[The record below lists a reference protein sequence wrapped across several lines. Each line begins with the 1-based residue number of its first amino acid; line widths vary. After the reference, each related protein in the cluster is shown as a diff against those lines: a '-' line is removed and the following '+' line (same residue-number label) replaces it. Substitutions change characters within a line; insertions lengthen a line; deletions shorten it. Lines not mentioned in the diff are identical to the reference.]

1 MIVSRT
7 PFRISFF
14 GGGTD
19 FPIWYNKHGGSVISS
34 TIDKYCYINLRKL
47 PPFFDHK
54 YSIRYKEREAVNSI
68 NQIKHPSVKHCFKTF
83 LKKGDCL
90 ELVHH
95 ADLPDRSG
103 IGSSSSFTVGLLNC
117 IISYKRKKISKR
129 NLALSAINVEQNK
142 IKENVGSQDQTAASY
157 GGLNKI
163 NFSRNKQ
170 FTVNKISMK
179 DESFKKLNDSLVL
192 FFTGFSRNSSE
203 ITKYYLKNM
212 KNNETKLFEISQ
224 ITNEAFNI
232 FQSKEID
239 IKKMGFYLNESWKL
253 KKNLSTKVSNDL
265 IDKIYKN
272 GINYGAYGGK
282 LLGAGSGGFICFLV
296 EPSEKQKFISR
307 FKNLLH
313 IPINLENSGSKII
326 YNNENIK

>member
-47 PPFFDHK
+47 PPFFNYK
-54 YSIRYKEREAVNSI
+54 YSIRYREREVVNSI
-68 NQIKHPSVKHCFKTF
+68 SKIKHPSVKHCFQTF
-83 LKKGDCL
+83 LSKSDCL

-117 IISYKRKKISKR
+117 IFSYKNKNISKR
-129 NLALSAINVEQNK
+129 NLALSAINIEQNK

-163 NFSRNKQ
+163 NFSRNKEIIIK
-170 FTVNKISMK
+170 KILMK
-179 DESFKKLNDSLVL
+179 DTSYKKLNDSLVL

-203 ITKYYLKNM
+203 VTKHYLKNM
-212 KNNETKLFEISQ
+212 KNNESKLNEISQ

-232 FQSKEID
+232 FQSKD
-239 IKKMGFYLNESWKL
+239 INIAKLGFYLNESWKL
-253 KKNLSTKVSNDL
+253 KRNLSNKVSNEL
-265 IDKIYKN
+265 IDKIYQKGIIN
-272 GINYGAYGGK
+272 GALGGK

-296 EPSEKQKFISR
+296 EPNEKKKFISK
-307 FKNLLH
+307 FNNLLH

-326 YNNENIK
+326 YNNENLK

>member
-19 FPIWYNKHGGSVISS
+19 FPVWYNKHGGSVISS

-47 PPFFDHK
+47 PPFFKHK
-54 YSIRYKEREAVNSI
+54 YSIRYKESEIVNSI

-83 LKKGDCL
+83 IKKGERL

-117 IISYKRKKISKR
+117 IFSYKNKKISKH
-129 NLALSAINVEQNK
+129 NLALSAINIEQNK
-142 IKENVGSQDQTAASY
+142 IKENVGSQDQIIASY

-163 NFSRNKQ
+163 SFSKK
-170 FTVNKISMK
+170 KITIKKILMK
-179 DESFKKLNDSLVL
+179 DSSFKEFNDSLVL
-192 FFTGFSRNSSE
+192 FFTGFSRNSSD

-212 KNNETKLFEISQ
+212 KNNKSKLLEISQ

-232 FQSKEID
+232 FQSKKINIEKI
-239 IKKMGFYLNESWKL
+239 GFYLNESWKL
-253 KKNLSTKVSNDL
+253 KRNLSSKVTNEL
-265 IDKIYKN
+265 IDKMYQN
-272 GINYGAYGGK
+272 GIDNGAYGGK

-296 EPSEKQKFISR
+296 DPSEKKKFISR
-307 FKNLLH
+307 FKNILH